1 MGYKEGAGLG
11 KKGKGRV
18 DIVEAS
24 KQRGRRGLGLKT
36 AGFEPSTEVVWAGD
50 EKVCSMCDGYDG
62 NLFHEVATLLVHQQ
76 LLSSQFRTL
85 INVFQS
91 LTQHYTER
99 NLYIYLK

>member
-50 EKVCSMCDGYDG
+50 EKVCSICVMITCLTGTRSMRGQHTTY
-62 NLFHEVATLLVHQQ
+62 TCSTSTITQ
-76 LLSSQFRTL
+76 
-85 INVFQS
+85 QS
-91 LTQHYTER
+91 L
-99 NLYIYLK
+99 YLNSRLNFNP